1 MSHFS
6 QDELRNILK
15 MKLMNACTRTN
26 ARVCPELNI
35 LEASCNNG
43 VIMAVVSG
51 PNVIAQLNE
60 TCHTINN
67 IAGYQVDSCKTSP
80 HKPSSSMLML
90 IQVLAGIIAMLIVVA
105 IVLGILLMWKGFHSK
120 KRRTNIEA
128 PTATVPPPSI
138 TLTNEPPRERQDQPP
153 PMISPLP
160 NQPDDVTSL
169 SSSRPPPYAQVY
181 VADHTFS
188 QGYGSMASDSAS
200 RIASININ
208 PSHYTTSQNDDS
220 GITQC
225 ILMLPHPPE
234 RVVYIVQPLQQT
246 AINNTLHNNHSSSSV
261 HV

>member
-1 MSHFS
+1 M
-6 QDELRNILK
+6 D
-15 MKLMNACTRTN
+15 ACSRTD
-26 ARVCPELNI
+26 ALVCPELNI
-35 LEASCNNG
+35 SEVNCSNG
-43 VIMAVVSG
+43 TIMAVVSG
-51 PNVIAQLNE
+51 PNVMAQLNE
-60 TCHTINN
+60 TCYIISN
-67 IAGYQVDSCKTSP
+67 ISDHKVDSCKSSP

-105 IVLGILLMWKGFHSK
+105 IVLSVLLMWKVFHSK
-120 KRRTNIEA
+120 KRRTNVEA
-128 PTATVPPPSI
+128 PTATVSPPSI
-138 TLTNEPPRERQDQPP
+138 TLTNEPPHEPQDQPP
-153 PMISPLP
+153 VISPLP
-160 NQPDDVTSL
+160 NQPEDVTSL

-246 AINNTLHNNHSSSSV
+246 AINSNTLHNNHSSSSV